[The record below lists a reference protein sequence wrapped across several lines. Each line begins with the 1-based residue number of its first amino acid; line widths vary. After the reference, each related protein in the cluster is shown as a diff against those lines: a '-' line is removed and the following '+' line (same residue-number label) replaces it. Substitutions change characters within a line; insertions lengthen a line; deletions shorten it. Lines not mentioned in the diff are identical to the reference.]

1 MQPPRSSSRPLVL
14 MVLLALLMAL
24 AMPFLTERVAERI
37 QYGITRGEL
46 QAKAEFA
53 RGKLANLSETA
64 ETFKLVAQSVGPS
77 VVHINTQQA
86 VRVTATG
93 DEWDSLLNRRP
104 GAYLA
109 EGQGSGVI
117 VDQDGYIVTNNHV
130 ISGAQVIEVRL
141 SDGRS
146 FTDATVVGADPLT
159 DIAVLKI
166 NADKLIVAP
175 WGSSDQLEAGDWVVA
190 VGNPYGLD
198 RSVTAGIVSAK
209 SRRGIG
215 ESVYQDFLQTD
226 AAVNPGNSGGPLV
239 NLRGEVIGITTA
251 IFGETFQGISFAVPS
266 NVASAVYQRIREHRY
281 VSRGWLGVGMAD
293 VTPAI
298 SQELSLP
305 NTSGALVTA
314 VQPRTPAARGGVQRG
329 DVIIEWN
336 GEAVSNSTDLAFH
349 IARTEIGSQ
358 ANVAV
363 LRSGQRQTLTITVGE
378 RPRDLQ

>member
-1 MQPPRSSSRPLVL
+1 MQPPRSSSRPLLL

-46 QAKAEFA
+46 RAKAEVA
-53 RGKLANLSETA
+53 RGELAKLSETA

-77 VVHINTQQA
+77 VVHIDTQQA

-104 GAYLA
+104 SAYLA

-117 VDQDGYIVTNNHV
+117 VDEDGYIVTNNHV
-130 ISGAQVIEVRL
+130 ISGAQVIQVNL
-141 SDGRS
+141 SDGRI
-146 FTDATVVGADPLT
+146 FTDVTVVGADPLT

-166 NADKLIVAP
+166 NADKLIVSP
-175 WGSSDQLEAGDWVVA
+175 WGDSDQLEAGDWVVA

-239 NLRGEVIGITTA
+239 NLRGQVIGITTA
-251 IFGETFQGISFAVPS
+251 IFGESFQGISFAVPS
-266 NVASAVYQRIREHRY
+266 NVASAVYQRLRQHRY
-281 VSRGWLGVGMAD
+281 VARGWLGVGMAD

-298 SQELSLP
+298 AQKLGLP
-305 NTSGALVTA
+305 NTSGALVTL
-314 VQPRTPAARGGVQRG
+314 VQPRTPAARGGIERG
-329 DVIIEWN
+329 DVIVEWN
-336 GEAVSNSTDLAFH
+336 GEAVTNSTDLAFL

-358 ANVAV
+358 ANVVV
-363 LRSGQRQTLTITVGE
+363 LRNGQRQTLTITVGE
-378 RPRDLQ
+378 RPKDLQ

>member
-1 MQPPRSSSRPLVL
+1 
-14 MVLLALLMAL
+14 MVLLALLIAI

-93 DEWDSLLNRRP
+93 DEWESLFSRRP
-104 GAYLA
+104 RAYLA

-117 VDQDGYIVTNNHV
+117 VDEAGYIVTNNHV
-130 ISGAQVIEVRL
+130 ISGAELIEVRL

-146 FTDATVVGADPLT
+146 FTDVTVVGADPLT

-166 NADKLIVAP
+166 NADKLIVSP
-175 WGSSDQLEAGDWVVA
+175 WGDSDQLEAGDWVVA

-239 NLRGEVIGITTA
+239 NLRGQVIGITTA

-266 NVASAVYQRIREHRY
+266 NVASAVYQRLKENRH
-281 VSRGWLGVGMAD
+281 VARGWLGVTMEEI
-293 VTPAI
+293 TPAI
-298 SQELSLP
+298 ARELSLP
-305 NTSGALVTA
+305 STTGALVAA
-314 VQPRTPAARGGVQRG
+314 VLQRSPAARGGIQPG

-336 GEAVSNSTDLAFH
+336 GEAVGGSTDLAFL
-349 IARTEIGSQ
+349 IARTEIGSA
-358 ANVAV
+358 ANVV
-363 LRSGQRQTLTITVGE
+363 VWRNGQRLPLTITVGE
-378 RPRDLQ
+378 RPRELQ